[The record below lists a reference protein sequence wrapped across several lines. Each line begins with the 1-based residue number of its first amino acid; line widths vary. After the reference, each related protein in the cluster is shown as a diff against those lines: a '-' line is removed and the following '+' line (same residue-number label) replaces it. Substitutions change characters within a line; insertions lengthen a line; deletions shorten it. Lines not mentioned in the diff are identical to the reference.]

1 MSRGNLRSDRIFAFQ
16 STRLR
21 GTISGWI
28 DRKFRLT
35 DCRTSSSPGSN
46 TACGVPARPSGS
58 RGVSRLWDDQPSRI
72 RGVTIMG
79 RLSTSFPFIDYDQLL
94 RHPKARKPMDLNRI
108 LRSRQSEDWVTWN
121 VLRAIQRRSS
131 WWPALVSFA
140 KGQAIGLDDCL
151 TAGRPPAVDFW
162 RLVPTPPAYE
172 RVSRERMKGS
182 DRPAWRRRA
191 DNPRLV
197 EGPTEV
203 DIVFDGVEFLV
214 FVEAKLCSDV
224 CEGTTY
230 DPLRNQIVRNVDCAI
245 EAAGDRQPVFWM
257 FVKDRKPDR
266 RYSEIIDY
274 YRTNVG
280 LLESQLPHRDRRVL
294 TRIAKNIAVVEWREL
309 MPLLPDTP
317 DLGDLVTEIRSRVE

>member
-1 MSRGNLRSDRIFAFQ
+1 
-16 STRLR
+16 
-21 GTISGWI
+21 
-28 DRKFRLT
+28 
-35 DCRTSSSPGSN
+35 
-46 TACGVPARPSGS
+46 
-58 RGVSRLWDDQPSRI
+58 
-72 RGVTIMG
+72 
-79 RLSTSFPFIDYDQLL
+79 
-94 RHPKARKPMDLNRI
+94 
-108 LRSRQSEDWVTWN
+108 
-121 VLRAIQRRSS
+121 
-131 WWPALVSFA
+131 
-140 KGQAIGLDDCL
+140 
-151 TAGRPPAVDFW
+151 
-162 RLVPTPPAYE
+162 
-172 RVSRERMKGS
+172 MKGS